1 VALDAVMMRSERANL
16 IGKED
21 NMKHASWSVP
31 LCLSLLLFLAVSA
44 PAAALPAA
52 AQIAMAQT
60 SVRIV

>member
-1 VALDAVMMRSERANL
+1 MIRSERANL
-16 IGKED
+16 IGKE
-21 NMKHASWSVP
+21 NKMKHASWSVP
-31 LCLSLLLFLAVSA
+31 LFLSFLLFLTVSA